1 MMGIPTLVE
10 RLDDPEET
18 FTCEEVHT
26 LIDYYE
32 QRALNDIYNQSRIA
46 ENIRASRERSAALE
60 QQKAELL
67 ATLSDIKAPT
77 LQVIRYE

>member
-1 MMGIPTLVE
+1 MMGIPSLVE
-10 RLDDPEET
+10 RLDNPEET

-32 QRALNDIYNQSRIA
+32 KRALDDIYNKSRIA
-46 ENIRASRERSAALE
+46 ENLRASRERSAALE
-60 QQKAELL
+60 QQKAKLM
-67 ATLSDIKAPT
+67 ATLSDIKAPQ